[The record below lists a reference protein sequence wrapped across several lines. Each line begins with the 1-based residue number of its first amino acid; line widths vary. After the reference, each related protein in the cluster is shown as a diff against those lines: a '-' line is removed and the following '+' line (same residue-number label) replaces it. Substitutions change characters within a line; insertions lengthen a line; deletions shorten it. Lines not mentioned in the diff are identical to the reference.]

1 MNDIGI
7 NKFLGPLGLHQYADI
22 FQIKGYD
29 VESDF
34 CTLDKDDLDA
44 MNITDKEHRGT
55 ILQAATHYQPSE
67 EFEVFQWLRDNG
79 IDHYFGNF
87 IRSNYTNLHQVSV
100 MELTADVLH
109 ELEVLLPGHRKR
121 LKNAWQ
127 PRKAPDLEIRRRL
140 WSACTDKMSPSS
152 KEFMVTGAHMS
163 TDALIMSC

>member
-7 NKFLGPLGLHQYADI
+7 NKFLGPLGLLQYAEI

-34 CTLDKDDLDA
+34 CSLNTGDLDA
-44 MNITDKEHRGT
+44 MNITHAGHRET
-55 ILQAATHYQPSE
+55 ILQAATNYQPSE

-87 IRSNYTNLHQVSV
+87 IRSNYTTLRQVSI
-100 MELTADVLH
+100 MELTSEVLH

-121 LKNAWQ
+121 LKNAYLTVIALTTANYLLLFWQ
-127 PRKAPDLEIRRRL
+127 YIHYWQCE
-140 WSACTDKMSPSS
+140 KMTGFTESVIGISS
-152 KEFMVTGAHMS
+152 
-163 TDALIMSC
+163 